1 MPISTNS
8 NETETKSSKTE
19 TKSDETDVEICQFQ
33 KIVMKRKQKEGKWKG
48 NNK

>member
-19 TKSDETDVEICQFQ
+19 TKSDEAKLKT
-33 KIVMKRKQKEGKWKG
+33 MKW
-48 NNK
+48 NKKYQNGHCYMAT